1 MDAFCYEAVS
11 VAANFGCQ
19 VSCSGLYAD
28 VQFTEDKVVRDSIPG
43 EVALSG
49 EDSLGEINMCNFL

>member
-11 VAANFGCQ
+11 VTANFGCQ

-28 VQFTEDKVVRDSIPG
+28 VQFTEDKVVSLPR

-49 EDSLGEINMCNFL
+49 EDSLGEINMCNFF